1 MVKKKDTLIDEAK
14 KIKVELDELK
24 KKAKNQS
31 GRCKGI
37 CKKFK
42 AKRPSNGKRYDSGQ
56 ARCQICEK
64 WIDYHG
70 AHLKGNIPAI
80 ENSIGWFCNCCNYR
94 MRQKPR
100 NKIYKE
106 KLAQDIL
113 QKEKNILRIESDVK
127 TKTNE
132 ISSIQNQISIL
143 LHQIKYEEIEIKRY
157 EKTGIKKLFSKISRG
172 NKSQY
177 EYLKTSIQK
186 KKYGLK
192 QLELKLKSKGPNHN
206 TDELNISTTEK
217 QISNKKKIIV
227 DEIKKQQKLNAC
239 TQCEKNSHCWGN
251 SFECN
256 CECVSIK
263 MGEKKNLVE
272 KEISKNDEY
281 YEEES
286 DSETN
291 QNRPKLTLKHIE
303 NFLNSKNL
311 KNSQPYISVLK
322 KFMKL
327 ANQFPE
333 ESISKV
339 FENRF
344 ILGIKSTSTAKN
356 QRSIIQ
362 NFEIFLKPQHTKMSQ
377 VISKQILDS
386 GESTNKKQNIDE
398 INESIS
404 EALIIIRKNSSGVY
418 KKILEQK
425 LMMTEEEFEK
435 FLPKLL
441 RIEGIVEEE
450 DGHSNIFL
458 KFIEKNDERVI
469 QKQTIEQKTEYE
481 NTDWV
486 VEKEKIQREQAPEI
500 EKIIIQMIQN
510 HLRWKKNIN
519 KELKRN
525 VISEFI
531 EVRSLEKVYEI
542 HPSYTAERI
551 KAHLITDLRLPKELK
566 ILENEGGLHP
576 NLICSLAIAL
586 YATDYFH
593 WDGKKEDEEK
603 VTDLA
608 ISISKYLNSNNR
620 LNNIFLDK

>member
-56 ARCQICEK
+56 ARCQICEE

-386 GESTNKKQNIDE
+386 GESTNKKLNIDKINRLISDSLILIQKNSVGIYEKTLREELKISE
-398 INESIS
+398 IEFKAILPRLLRLEDIEEVEDWDKFSKKLLKSVKVKEKTISIKKLENIPKKIEKDIAKNPEIKNITYKMVAEHIHWKNNISKKLKIELIDAYIKYKSIS
-404 EALIIIRKNSSGVY
+404 
-418 KKILEQK
+418 
-425 LMMTEEEFEK
+425 
-435 FLPKLL
+435 
-441 RIEGIVEEE
+441 
-450 DGHSNIFL
+450 
-458 KFIEKNDERVI
+458 
-469 QKQTIEQKTEYE
+469 
-481 NTDWV
+481 
-486 VEKEKIQREQAPEI
+486 
-500 EKIIIQMIQN
+500 
-510 HLRWKKNIN
+510 
-519 KELKRN
+519 
-525 VISEFI
+525 
-531 EVRSLEKVYEI
+531 KVYEEFSNHTKQKI
-542 HPSYTAERI
+542 RLHFT
-551 KAHLITDLRLPKELK
+551 TNMRLPLKLKEL
-566 ILENEGGLHP
+566 ENSGGLHSNP
-576 NLICSLAIAL
+576 KCSIVIAL
-586 YATDYFH
+586 YATDYFG
-593 WDGKKEDEEK
+593 WDTGDENEDEIIKLAKSISNYLQSDSNLNKLFEGKK
-603 VTDLA
+603 
-608 ISISKYLNSNNR
+608 
-620 LNNIFLDK
+620 

>member
-1 MVKKKDTLIDEAK
+1 MPKKKIDYNSEEVKKIMVELEELKKKKKFSESYPVNKKIKRQAPKKKTDSLIEEAK
-14 KIKVELDELK
+14 KIKTELDELK
-24 KKAKNQS
+24 RKKKFSDSYLVNTATQKQT
-31 GRCKGI
+31 GTCKGI

-42 AKRPSNGKRYDSGQ
+42 ATRPINGKRYESGQ
-56 ARCQICEK
+56 ARCQICEI
-64 WIDYHG
+64 WIDYRGSHTKDS
-70 AHLKGNIPAI
+70 LPAT
-80 ENSIGWFCNCCNYR
+80 EDSVGWYCNCCNYR
-94 MRQKPR
+94 VRQKPR

-106 KLAQDIL
+106 KLRESYKEIGQIISNEKRPDITL
-113 QKEKNILRIESDVK
+113 SD
-127 TKTNE
+127 
-132 ISSIQNQISIL
+132 
-143 LHQIKYEEIEIKRY
+143 IKRFVN
-157 EKTGIKKLFSKISRG
+157 IKNMS
-172 NKSQY
+172 
-177 EYLKTSIQK
+177 
-186 KKYGLK
+186 
-192 QLELKLKSKGPNHN
+192 N
-206 TDELNISTTEK
+206 T
-217 QISNKKKIIV
+217 
-227 DEIKKQQKLNAC
+227 
-239 TQCEKNSHCWGN
+239 
-251 SFECN
+251 
-256 CECVSIK
+256 
-263 MGEKKNLVE
+263 
-272 KEISKNDEY
+272 
-281 YEEES
+281 
-286 DSETN
+286 
-291 QNRPKLTLKHIE
+291 
-303 NFLNSKNL
+303 
-311 KNSQPYISVLK
+311 QPYISVLQ
-322 KFMKL
+322 KFINL
-327 ANQFPE
+327 ANQFPD
-333 ESISKV
+333 ESLTKK

-344 ILGIKSTSTAKN
+344 ILGIKSANTVKN

-362 NFEIFLKPQHTKMSQ
+362 NFENFLKPQHTKMSQ